1 LVDGDDHH
9 RVIAKAL
16 TKGWGCDSNR
26 RMSVWGRIY
35 HCRLVALMGI
45 PASAMAPKANLSGSW
60 KIDAEASGM
69 SPTAQ
74 SAGQVVKITQTDAG
88 VTIEFTD
95 KGKPTTMRVKADGSE
110 TSAEMPDGMIV
121 KTSGKWDG
129 EKLVVRNASTSGDGK
144 PVERIGNWYLKDG
157 NLVMENAAGGRIVY
171 KRVN

>member
-1 LVDGDDHH
+1 
-9 RVIAKAL
+9 
-16 TKGWGCDSNR
+16 
-26 RMSVWGRIY
+26 
-35 HCRLVALMGI
+35 
-45 PASAMAPKANLSGSW
+45 
-60 KIDAEASGM
+60 M
-69 SPTAQ
+69 SPTAK

-110 TSAEMPDGMIV
+110 TSAEMPNGMIV

-129 EKLVVRNASTSGDGK
+129 EKLVVRNASTSDDGK